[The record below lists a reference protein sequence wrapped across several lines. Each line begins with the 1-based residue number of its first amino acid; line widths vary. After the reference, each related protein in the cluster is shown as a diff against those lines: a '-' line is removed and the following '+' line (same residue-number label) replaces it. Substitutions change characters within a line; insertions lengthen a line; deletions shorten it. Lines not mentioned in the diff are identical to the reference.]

1 MQAKQGDTVKVHY
14 TGKLDDGS
22 IFDSSREGDALEFR
36 IGENS
41 IIPGFEQAVIGMR
54 PGESKSMRIPVAEA
68 YGPYQDELV
77 EEVER
82 AMLPEDME
90 PEVGLRLRARRP
102 DGLEIVLTVTE
113 VGAETVTL
121 DANHPLAGEDLTFD
135 IELVAV
141 G

>member
-1 MQAKQGDTVKVHY
+1 MW
-14 TGKLDDGS
+14 
-22 IFDSSREGDALEFR
+22 
-36 IGENS
+36 
-41 IIPGFEQAVIGMR
+41 
-54 PGESKSMRIPVAEA
+54 PGESKSMRIPAAEA

-90 PEVGLRLRARRP
+90 PEVGLRLRAWRP
-102 DGLEIVLTVTE
+102 DGLEIVLAVTE

-121 DANHPLAGEDLTFD
+121 DANHPLAGEDLTFE
-135 IELVAV
+135 IELTVV